1 MFKRINLHTDAP
13 LVSHHRAS
21 SGARGQED
29 GSGGD
34 GTAPGITRFLGNELI
49 SAVSGEVVE
58 TKDALDGKIVG
69 LYFAADWCKPCR
81 QFTPLLAKYYSKVK
95 DFKRKPF
102 EIVWLSASREKGGY
116 EAYRKEMPWLAL
128 PFEERQTFDVSKKC
142 SKRKNRKSKPRLCLY
157 VIVYTCLCLSS
168 VRPNVT

>member
-1 MFKRINLHTDAP
+1 MAQLTGALEQTLRDRQAQAT
-13 LVSHHRAS
+13 AS

-142 SKRKNRKSKPRLCLY
+142 SKRKNRNQNLVSACMS
-157 VIVYTCLCLSS
+157 LSIHAFAC
-168 VRPNVT
+168 TL